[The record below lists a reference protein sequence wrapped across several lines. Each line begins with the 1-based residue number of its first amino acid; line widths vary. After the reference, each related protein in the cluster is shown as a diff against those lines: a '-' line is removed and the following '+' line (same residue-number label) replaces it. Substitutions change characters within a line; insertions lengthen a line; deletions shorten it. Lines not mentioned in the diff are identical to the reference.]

1 MAGWQSRGHGDS
13 ETSAH
18 QAAFAGVL
26 HRLQVAGEASLALPS
41 SLLPAETPQ
50 PQQGALLSALTSTL
64 FPFLTWQ

>member
-1 MAGWQSRGHGDS
+1 MAERGHGDS
-13 ETSAH
+13 DTSAH

-50 PQQGALLSALTSTL
+50 PQQGALYLLLHPHCSL
-64 FPFLTWQ
+64 FLPGNN